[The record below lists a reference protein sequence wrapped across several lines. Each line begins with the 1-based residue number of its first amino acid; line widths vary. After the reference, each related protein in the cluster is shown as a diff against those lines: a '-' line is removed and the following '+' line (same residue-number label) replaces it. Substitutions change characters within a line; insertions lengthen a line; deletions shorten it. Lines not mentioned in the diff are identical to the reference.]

1 MSFVVRM
8 KTRKKMVLLRAL
20 CVLMIAVLL
29 WFLNWDLMRE
39 TLAEDNIYLFFWG
52 MIGVFLLLFA
62 FSFYAQ
68 RQPRIEVDG
77 QDIVFYPKWG
87 PSKRVSLLEITSRK
101 EKPDYYDPKQ
111 AAVVGALG
119 GGLLAYAVTKRNAS
133 TMATPKAMI
142 YTYYSG
148 NTKLIT
154 VSTREMENV
163 ERFDQMVVSRLEGRP
178 LEAEPATAELEPDQ
192 KRKSPLLLA
201 GLAGVVCMAVVCVV
215 MFVLPGKNADD
226 PTPPVTPADSSS
238 KQDATDSTIIHSTQ
252 GVASL
257 SKKGLSGFITRQAT
271 KLMRDKM
278 YE

>member
-87 PSKRVSLLEITSRK
+87 PSKRVSLLKITSRK
-101 EKPDYYDPKQ
+101 EKPDY
-111 AAVVGALG
+111 
-119 GGLLAYAVTKRNAS
+119 
-133 TMATPKAMI
+133 
-142 YTYYSG
+142 
-148 NTKLIT
+148 
-154 VSTREMENV
+154 
-163 ERFDQMVVSRLEGRP
+163 
-178 LEAEPATAELEPDQ
+178 
-192 KRKSPLLLA
+192 
-201 GLAGVVCMAVVCVV
+201 
-215 MFVLPGKNADD
+215 
-226 PTPPVTPADSSS
+226 
-238 KQDATDSTIIHSTQ
+238 
-252 GVASL
+252 
-257 SKKGLSGFITRQAT
+257 
-271 KLMRDKM
+271 
-278 YE
+278 